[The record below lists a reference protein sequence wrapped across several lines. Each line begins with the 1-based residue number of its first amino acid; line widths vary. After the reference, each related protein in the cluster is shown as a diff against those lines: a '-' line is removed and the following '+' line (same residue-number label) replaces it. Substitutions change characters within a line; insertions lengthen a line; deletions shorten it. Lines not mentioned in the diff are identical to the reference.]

1 MPIAYLQHTQLCVA
15 VLLRLEAMLR
25 LSVCSWNVRIA
36 MTVHQT
42 KHVLILV
49 VWIPVH
55 YQMYVD
61 SMLIV
66 CLLTMLE
73 FVPVSLVSQATL
85 T

>member
-1 MPIAYLQHTQLCVA
+1 VF
-15 VLLRLEAMLR
+15 
-25 LSVCSWNVRIA
+25 SWNVQIA
-36 MTVHQT
+36 MTVPQT

-49 VWIPVH
+49 VWTPVH
-55 YQMYVD
+55 YQMCVG
-61 SMLIV
+61 SLLIV

>member
-1 MPIAYLQHTQLCVA
+1 MFIF
-15 VLLRLEAMLR
+15 VLLLYR
-25 LSVCSWNVRIA
+25 LSVCSWSVQTA

-55 YQMYVD
+55 YQMYVG
-61 SMLIV
+61 SLLIV

>member
-1 MPIAYLQHTQLCVA
+1 
-15 VLLRLEAMLR
+15 VLLLYR
-25 LSVCSWNVRIA
+25 LSVCSWNVQIA

-42 KHVLILV
+42 KRVLILV
-49 VWIPVH
+49 VWIPVR
-55 YQMYVD
+55 YQMCVG
-61 SMLIV
+61 SVLIV